1 MTTASTTSAARRAP
15 DEAKESVAAAR
26 SSFADTV
33 DAVRS
38 TASSVGDRLPE
49 VIETMKSSATDG
61 ARSMQAWSDSRQR
74 LAAAFS
80 LGLGVGL
87 TLAGA
92 PRLAIAGALVP
103 VVVVAATIFERTEG
117 AS

>member
-1 MTTASTTSAARRAP
+1 MTSTTSAERRATSAA
-15 DEAKESVAAAR
+15 EASVAGAR
-26 SSFADTV
+26 SGFEDTV

-49 VIETMKSSATDG
+49 VIETVRSSATDG
-61 ARSMQAWSDSRQR
+61 ARSMRAWPESRQR

-92 PRLAIAGALVP
+92 PRVAIAGALVP
-103 VVVVAATIFERTEG
+103 LVVVAATIIEHSEG
-117 AS
+117 AA